1 MQSHASW
8 VTGSLDQQLAQ
19 LASSCSLIRCQ
30 KEHGLLGQLLAY
42 PVVPDELDDLAG
54 IGVLVRRLGQPA
66 DHSLVVGTTSAPLP
80 DIGGCK

>member
-19 LASSCSLIRCQ
+19 LASSCGLIRCQ
-30 KEHGLLGQLLAY
+30 KGHGLLGQLLAY
-42 PVVPDELDDLAG
+42 SIVPDELDDLAG

-66 DHSLVVGTTSAPLP
+66 DHSLGCWYMSAPFP
-80 DIGGCK
+80 DRRVK